1 MHQGADTYV
10 DSRVLMIGLD
20 GMTFDV
26 LDPLIAEGHMPA
38 VGELVRNG
46 ARAPLETIFPP
57 LTAAAWTSAVTG
69 KNPGKHGILEFFLRR
84 PGSFDEM
91 AVNQRL
97 RDSRAIWDLLG
108 DAGMR
113 SIVTNVP
120 CTYPPE
126 QIDGVM
132 ISDFLTP
139 AGCRDFVSPDGV
151 LDEIEREF
159 GPYRLHLAGTY
170 RKGRIDEVVDELI
183 DEIEYKTRVNQFLME
198 RESWN
203 ACFTHIWGTD
213 RIQHELWHVVDPAH
227 PRHDAEE
234 GRAYR
239 GRVMDYWRRVDESV
253 AKMVETAGPNANT
266 FIVSDHGFGPLHKY
280 CSFNVWLMQ
289 QGLLRLKRDSATVVK
304 RLAFAAGITP
314 EFAFKL
320 SRRVSAGGAKAK
332 RGVTADRSKRGKLN
346 KLFLSFNNVDWTRT
360 TVYSKGNYGQLFINL
375 KGREPYGTVSEGA
388 EYERVRDDLI
398 RRLRAIVDPR
408 TGEPLIGD
416 VFKREELFS
425 GRHLENAPDVCFLP
439 ADMRYISIGDMDF
452 TSNRFIVDAFG
463 ISGGHRMH
471 GVLVA
476 HGPNIRAGA
485 SMPSAHITDLTP
497 TMLHL
502 LGQPVVDDMDGRVLE
517 PIVSEAFLR
526 ENAIRTVAPTGGH
539 EASDADLTAD
549 ETGEIKER
557 LRELG
562 YLG

>member
-1 MHQGADTYV
+1 
-10 DSRVLMIGLD
+10 MIGLD

-26 LDPLIAEGHMPA
+26 LDPLIAEGRTPHLA
-38 VGELVRNG
+38 RLVSEG

-84 PGSFDEM
+84 PGTFEEM

-108 DAGMR
+108 DAGIR

-126 QIDGVM
+126 AINGVM

-139 AGCRDFVSPDGV
+139 GGRRDFVTPDGV

-183 DEIEYKTRVNQFLME
+183 DEIDYKTRVNLYLMG
-198 RESWN
+198 REDWG
-203 ACFTHIWGTD
+203 ACFTHVWGTD
-213 RIQHELWHVVDPAH
+213 RIQHELWHVVDPTH
-227 PRHDAEE
+227 PRHDADE
-234 GRAYR
+234 AR
-239 GRVMDYWRRVDESV
+239 GHRDRVMEYWARVDESV
-253 AKMVETAGPNANT
+253 GRMVEAAGPGTST
-266 FIVSDHGFGPLHKY
+266 FVVSDHGFGPLHKY

-289 QGLLRLKRDSATVVK
+289 QGMLALKRDAATMVK
-304 RLAFAAGITP
+304 RLAFALGVTP

-332 RGVTADRSKRGKLN
+332 RGVTADRTARGKLN
-346 KLFLSFNNVDWTRT
+346 KLFLSFNNVDWSRT
-360 TVYSKGNYGQLFINL
+360 TVYSKGNYGQLFVNL
-375 KGREPYGTVSEGA
+375 RGREPFGTVAPGS
-388 EYERVRDDLI
+388 EYERVRDQLI
-398 RRLRAIVDPR
+398 RELRAIKDPA
-408 TGEPLIGD
+408 TGKPLIGD
-416 VFKREELFS
+416 VFKREELFH
-425 GRHLENAPDVCFLP
+425 GRHVENAPDVCFLP

-471 GVLVA
+471 GVFVA
-476 HGPNIRAGA
+476 HGPAVQQGVRLDH
-485 SMPSAHITDLTP
+485 AHITDLAP

-502 LGQPVVDDMDGRVLE
+502 AGQPVVDDMDGRVL
-517 PIVSEAFLR
+517 A
-526 ENAIRTVAPTGGH
+526 
-539 EASDADLTAD
+539 
-549 ETGEIKER
+549 TGETTHVSIDTANDR
-557 LRELG
+557 RMQSG
-562 YLG
+562 PSA

>member
-1 MHQGADTYV
+1 
-10 DSRVLMIGLD
+10 MIGLD

-26 LDPLIAEGHMPA
+26 LDPLIAEGRTPNLA
-38 VGELVRNG
+38 RLVREG

-84 PGSFDEM
+84 PGTFEEM

-108 DAGMR
+108 DAGIR

-126 QIDGVM
+126 EINGVM

-139 AGCRDFVSPDGV
+139 GGRRDFVTPDGV
-151 LDEIEREF
+151 LDEIEKEF
-159 GPYRLHLAGTY
+159 GPYRLHLGGTY

-183 DEIEYKTRVNQFLME
+183 DEIEYKTKVNLHLMARDE
-198 RESWN
+198 WG
-203 ACFTHIWGTD
+203 ACFTHVWGTD
-213 RIQHELWHVVDPAH
+213 RIQHELWHVVDPSH
-227 PRHDAEE
+227 PRHDAGE
-234 GRAYR
+234 GAGYR
-239 GRVMDYWRRVDESV
+239 SRVMEYWTRVDESV
-253 AKMVETAGPNANT
+253 GRMVEAAGPDANT

-280 CSFNVWLMQ
+280 CSFNVWLLQ
-289 QGLLRLKRDSATVVK
+289 QGLLSLKRDAATLVK
-304 RLAFAAGITP
+304 RLAFALGVTP
-314 EFAFKL
+314 EFAFKM

-332 RGVTADRSKRGKLN
+332 RGVTADRTARGKLN
-346 KLFLSFNNVDWTRT
+346 KLFLSFNNVDWSRT

-375 KGREPYGTVSEGA
+375 KGREPYGTVSPGA
-388 EYERVRDDLI
+388 EYERVREDLI
-398 RRLRAIVDPR
+398 KRLRSIKDPA

-416 VFKREELFS
+416 VFKREELFH
-425 GRHLENAPDVCFLP
+425 GRHVENAPDVCFLP

-471 GVLVA
+471 GVFVA
-476 HGPNIRAGA
+476 SGPSIRPGV
-485 SMPSAHITDLTP
+485 SLENAHITDLTP

-502 LGQPVVDDMDGRVLE
+502 LNQAVVDDMDGRVLE
-517 PIVSEAFLR
+517 EILDPEFLR
-526 ENAIRTVAPTGGH
+526 ENAIRTVAATGGH
-539 EASDADLTAD
+539 EAASADISAD

>member
-1 MHQGADTYV
+1 VQN
-10 DSRVLMIGLD
+10 RVLMIGLD

-26 LDPLIAEGHMPA
+26 LDPLISEGLMPNVARLVAEGS
-38 VGELVRNG
+38 
-46 ARAPLETIFPP
+46 RAPLETIFPP

-84 PGSFDEM
+84 PGTFEEM

-108 DAGMR
+108 DAGIR

-126 QIDGVM
+126 AIDGVM

-139 AGCRDFVSPDGV
+139 AGRRDFVSPDGV

-170 RKGRIDEVVDELI
+170 RRGRIPEVVDELV
-183 DEIEYKTRVNQFLME
+183 DEIEYKTKVNRFLMA
-198 RESWN
+198 REEWG
-203 ACFTHIWGTD
+203 ACLTHVWGTD
-213 RIQHELWHVVDPAH
+213 RIQHELWHVVDPTH
-227 PRHDAEE
+227 PRHDREE
-234 GRAYR
+234 GAAFRS
-239 GRVMDYWRRVDESV
+239 RVMDYWKRVDECV
-253 AKMVETAGPNANT
+253 AETVEAAGPRANT

-289 QGLLRLKRDSATVVK
+289 QGLLRLKRDAATVAK
-304 RLAFAAGITP
+304 RLAFSLGLTP

-332 RGVTADRSKRGKLN
+332 RGVTADRSARGKLN
-346 KLFLSFNNVDWTRT
+346 KLFLSFNNVDWSRT
-360 TVYSKGNYGQLFINL
+360 TVFSKGNYGQLFVNL
-375 KGREPYGTVSEGA
+375 KGREPLGTVSPGA
-388 EYERVRDDLI
+388 EYEAVRDDLI
-398 RRLRAIVDPR
+398 KRLRAIADPA
-408 TGEPLIGD
+408 TGKPLIGE
-416 VFKREELFS
+416 VFKREELFH
-425 GRHLENAPDVCFLP
+425 GRHVESAPDVCFLP
-439 ADMRYISIGDMDF
+439 ADMRFISIGDMDF
-452 TSNRFIVDAFG
+452 TSNRFVVDAFG

-476 HGPNIRAGA
+476 NGPAIRRGTSA
-485 SMPSAHITDLTP
+485 PSAHITDLTP

-502 LGQPVVDDMDGRVLE
+502 MGQPVVDDMDGRVLE
-517 PIVSEAFLR
+517 EIVEPAFMR
-526 ENAIRTVAPTGGH
+526 ENAVRTVAATGGH
-539 EASDADLTAD
+539 EAGDADLTAD

>member
-1 MHQGADTYV
+1 MSEQ
-10 DSRVLMIGLD
+10 SRVLMIGLD

-26 LDPLIAEGHMPA
+26 LDPLVAEGHTPVIA
-38 VGELVRNG
+38 GLVRDG

-84 PGSFDEM
+84 PGTLDDV

-108 DAGMR
+108 EAGMR
-113 SIVTNVP
+113 SIVTNIPV
-120 CTYPPE
+120 TYPPE
-126 QIDGVM
+126 EIDGVM

-139 AGCRDFVSPDGV
+139 AGRRDFVTPAGV
-151 LDEIEREF
+151 LDDLERAF
-159 GPYRLHLAGTY
+159 GPYRLHLSGTY
-170 RKGRIDEVVDELI
+170 RRGRIDEVVDELV
-183 DEIEYKTRVNQFLME
+183 DEVEYKTKVNCFLMD
-198 RESWN
+198 REDWS
-203 ACFTHIWGTD
+203 ACFTHVWGTD
-213 RIQHELWHVVDPAH
+213 RIQHELWHVVDPSH
-227 PRHDAEE
+227 PRHDRAE
-234 GRAYR
+234 GASHRSK
-239 GRVMDYWRRVDESV
+239 VMDYWKRVDDSV
-253 AKMVETAGPNANT
+253 GRMVDAAGPNAST

-289 QGLLRLKRDSATVVK
+289 QGLLRLKRDGATIVK
-304 RLAFAAGITP
+304 RLAFTLGITP

-346 KLFLSFNNVDWTRT
+346 KLFLSFNNVDWSRT
-360 TVYSKGNYGQLFINL
+360 TVFSKGNYGQLFVNL
-375 KGREPYGTVSEGA
+375 EGREPYGTVSPGA

-398 RRLRAIVDPR
+398 KRLKAIKDPGS
-408 TGEPLIGD
+408 GEPLIGD
-416 VFKREELFS
+416 VFKREELFH
-425 GRHLENAPDVCFLP
+425 GRHVENAPDVCFLP
-439 ADMRYISIGDMDF
+439 ADMRFISIGDMDF
-452 TSNRFIVDAFG
+452 TSNRFVVDAFG

-471 GVLVA
+471 GILVA
-476 HGPNIRAGA
+476 NGPRIRRGVA
-485 SMPSAHITDLTP
+485 SPGAHITDLTP

-517 PIVSEAFLR
+517 EIIDPAFLR
-526 ENAIRTVAPTGGH
+526 ENPVQTIGATGGH
-539 EASDADLTAD
+539 DATAADLTDD
-549 ETGEIKER
+549 ETGEIRDR

>member
-1 MHQGADTYV
+1 MRN
-10 DSRVLMIGLD
+10 RVLMIGLD

-26 LDPLIAEGHMPA
+26 LDPLIAEGHMPNLA
-38 VGELVRNG
+38 RLVREG

-108 DAGMR
+108 DAGIR

-126 QIDGVM
+126 PIPGVM

-139 AGCRDFVSPDGV
+139 AGRRDFVSPASV
-151 LDEIEREF
+151 LDEIEAEF

-170 RKGRIDEVVDELI
+170 RRGQIDAVVDELV
-183 DEIEYKTRVNQFLME
+183 DEIEYKTKVNLFLMA
-198 RESWN
+198 REEWG
-203 ACFTHIWGTD
+203 ACFTHVWGTD
-213 RIQHELWHVVDPAH
+213 RIQHELWHVVDPEH
-227 PRHDAEE
+227 PRHDPAEAA
-234 GRAYR
+234 GYR
-239 GRVMDYWRRVDESV
+239 SRVMDYWARVDESV
-253 AKMVETAGPNANT
+253 ARMVEAAGPGTNT
-266 FIVSDHGFGPLHKY
+266 LLVSDHGFGPLHKY

-289 QGLLRLKRDSATVVK
+289 QGLLRLRRDAATLVK
-304 RLAFAAGITP
+304 RLAFALGVTP
-314 EFAFKL
+314 EMAFKA
-320 SRRVSAGGAKAK
+320 SRRVAAGGAKAR
-332 RGVTADRSKRGKLN
+332 RGVTADRTARGKLN
-346 KLFLSFNNVDWTRT
+346 KLFLSFNNVDWART
-360 TVYSKGNYGQLFINL
+360 TVYSKGNYGQLFVNL
-375 KGREPYGTVSEGA
+375 RGREPYGTVSPGA
-388 EYERVRDDLI
+388 EYERVRDDLV
-398 RRLRAIVDPR
+398 RRLREVTDPA
-408 TGEPLIGD
+408 TGKQLVGD
-416 VFKREELFS
+416 VFKREELFR
-425 GRHLENAPDVCFLP
+425 GKHVDAAPDVCFLP

-471 GVLVA
+471 GIFVA
-476 HGPNIRAGA
+476 NGPRIRAGA
-485 SMPSAHITDLTP
+485 ELGAAHITDLTP

-502 LGQPVVDDMDGRVLE
+502 LDQPVVDDMDGRVLE
-517 PIVSEAFLR
+517 EALEPEFAR
-526 ENAIRTVAPTGGH
+526 ASPVRVAAATGGH
-539 EASDADLTAD
+539 DAEEADLSAD

>member
-1 MHQGADTYV
+1 MHN
-10 DSRVLMIGLD
+10 RVLMIGLD

-38 VGELVRNG
+38 LGNLIRTG

-84 PGSFDEM
+84 PGTFEEM

-97 RDSRAIWDLLG
+97 RDSRAVWDLLG
-108 DAGMR
+108 DAGVR

-126 QIDGVM
+126 SISGVM

-139 AGCRDFVSPDGV
+139 AGRRDFVTPPAV

-170 RKGRIDEVVDELI
+170 RRGRIDEVVDELI
-183 DEIEYKTRVNQFLME
+183 DEIDYKTRVNLFLME
-198 RESWN
+198 REEWG
-203 ACFTHIWGTD
+203 ACLTHVWGTD
-213 RIQHELWHVVDPAH
+213 RIQHELWHLVDPSH
-227 PRHDAEE
+227 PRHDPEE
-234 GRAYR
+234 AKASRD
-239 GRVMDYWRRVDESV
+239 RVFEYWRKVDESV
-253 AKMVETAGPNANT
+253 AAMVEKAGPGANT
-266 FIVSDHGFGPLHKY
+266 LIVSDHGFGPLHKY
-280 CSFNVWLMQ
+280 CSFNVWLLQ
-289 QGLLRLKRDSATVVK
+289 QGLLRLKRDAATLVK
-304 RLAFAAGITP
+304 RLAFALGVTP
-314 EFAFKL
+314 EAAFKM
-320 SRRVSAGGAKAK
+320 SRKVSAGGAKAK
-332 RGVTADRSKRGKLN
+332 RGVTADRTARGKLN
-346 KLFLSFNNVDWTRT
+346 KLFLSFNNVDWRRT
-360 TVYSKGNYGQLFINL
+360 TVYSKGNYGQLFVNL
-375 KGREPYGTVSEGA
+375 KGREPFGTVSPGA
-388 EYERVRDDLI
+388 EYERVRDDLVA
-398 RRLRAIVDPR
+398 RLRAIVDPA
-408 TGEPLIGD
+408 TGQPLVGD
-416 VFKREELFS
+416 VFKREELFH
-425 GRHLENAPDVCFLP
+425 GRHVESAPDVCFLP

-471 GVLVA
+471 GILVA
-476 HGPNIRAGA
+476 NGARIRQGA
-485 SMPSAHITDLTP
+485 ELASAHITDVTP

-502 LGQPVVDDMDGRVLE
+502 MGQPVVDDMDGRVLE
-517 PIVSEAFLR
+517 ELLEPAFLR
-526 ENAIRTVAPTGGH
+526 ENAVRTVAATGGH
-539 EASDADLTAD
+539 EAADADLTAD